1 MTLPSSLDAATA
13 RPSALARAARSVV
26 AAGALVLLAAC
37 SGGTDASDMG
47 AANAT
52 LVRNDPYPNV
62 AADPARGATAPR
74 SSAEVRRIEDR
85 MMSLA
90 AEQGSASRSGGQST
104 SVVDQM
110 KALAKRNQS
119 IAAGTEPPP
128 ADEAQPTN

>member
-1 MTLPSSLDAATA
+1 MTLPSSLNASTA
-13 RPSALARAARSVV
+13 RHSALARAARSAV

-47 AANAT
+47 ANAT

-119 IAAGTEPPP
+119 IAAGAEPPP